1 MAFSMISLKVDW
13 NNDGMTVPH
22 TDICSSSIGGFQPTT
37 TGLILSET
45 CPLFLPVEP
54 CEMIMFTS

>member
-1 MAFSMISLKVDW
+1 MAFSLGSLTVDW
-13 NNDGMTVPH
+13 KNDGMTVPH
-22 TDICSSSIGGFQPTT
+22 TDICSSSIGGFQPSI

-54 CEMIMFTS
+54 CEMIIVTS